1 MNMVLTLVVKPNNSD
16 LLNNCISACTEQ
28 LQKQLQV
35 TSPETMF
42 LSEGE
47 AIDLHF
53 PIEET
58 TIDDLKPIIA
68 DQLKEFPVDW
78 ALQQVSGRQKKLL
91 LADMD
96 STMITVECIDE
107 LADFANIKD
116 KVAAITEAA
125 MRGELDFQTALIE
138 RVALLKGLDTS
149 VLEQCYDERIKI
161 TPGAETLL
169 ATMAHSGAYSAL
181 VSGGFTF
188 FTNKVA
194 SKLGFSI
201 DKANVLGIEAGKL
214 TGTVL
219 PPICDANTKEE
230 TLKRLQTEQ
239 ALKQQ
244 DIIAVGDGANDIPM
258 LKAAGLGVAY
268 RAKPLAQAAADASIN
283 HTDLTTL
290 LFFQGYSRSD
300 FQ

>member
-1 MNMVLTLVVKPNNSD
+1 MANN
-16 LLNNCISACTEQ
+16 
-28 LQKQLQV
+28 
-35 TSPETMF
+35 
-42 LSEGE
+42 
-47 AIDLHF
+47 
-53 PIEET
+53 
-58 TIDDLKPIIA
+58 
-68 DQLKEFPVDW
+68 
-78 ALQQVSGRQKKLL
+78 
-91 LADMD
+91 
-96 STMITVECIDE
+96 
-107 LADFANIKD
+107 
-116 KVAAITEAA
+116 
-125 MRGELDFQTALIE
+125 
-138 RVALLKGLDTS
+138 
-149 VLEQCYDERIKI
+149 
-161 TPGAETLL
+161 
-169 ATMAHSGAYSAL
+169 GAYSAL

-194 SKLGFSI
+194 SKLGFSMN
-201 DKANVLGIEAGKL
+201 KANVLGIEAGKL
-214 TGTVL
+214 TGTVV